1 MAIKRMKTANM
12 TKIAKRLKEARMR
25 VHKGRDREIPKL
37 TKMIRAANLTRA
49 TKIAKLRW
57 RPE

>member
-1 MAIKRMKTANM
+1 MKTANM